1 MTFSFDSASSVPQVS
16 QSSNSIASEEYEPY
30 STEFFDAHC
39 LDDETLCQLAEET
52 EQEYYRKK
60 NYAAAEVS
68 RCQTARLQIRR
79 QQQQQNPTPIDHAPT
94 LTQMV
99 DEQGDP
105 EADPEIERLS
115 SHMVALRRKMEK
127 FVNQKHQELTGRRN
141 RNLKSSI
148 DALQHVLPAS
158 LWQAMHAVREYGNS
172 GAHEPERLPTRQVLQ
187 QVVQKYTYEKRK
199 YEERLR

>member
-1 MTFSFDSASSVPQVS
+1 MTFSFDSASSVLQVS
-16 QSSNSIASEEYEPY
+16 QSSNSIASEDEYEPY

-52 EQEYYRKK
+52 EQEYYYRMKTC
-60 NYAAAEVS
+60 AVAEFS
-68 RCQTARLQIRR
+68 RRCQTVRLQMR
-79 QQQQQNPTPIDHAPT
+79 QQQQQQRNPSPPIDDHHAPT

-127 FVNQKHQELTGRRN
+127 CVNQKHQEVTGGGRRN

-148 DALQHVLPAS
+148 GALAAACSTSIAVAS
-158 LWQAMHAVREYGNS
+158 NACCQRIWQFRC
-172 GAHEPERLPTRQVLQ
+172 T
-187 QVVQKYTYEKRK
+187 
-199 YEERLR
+199 